1 MEPEV
6 AYEPVSV
13 KDVLSEMKDTAE
25 LLIDLSYSAVLSG
38 SDELAE
44 EVLALE
50 ERMDVLQ
57 LQARMSLLMAA
68 RSPDDAEQL
77 APVLG
82 VVGAAEK
89 IADAAGDIA
98 KIVLEDIGLPDAM
111 RAAIPAATEALVRAP
126 VVDDSEYA
134 GRTLGGINM
143 ETENGVRVIAVRR
156 SSETGKRAW
165 ITNPDR
171 ETEIEAGD
179 VLLLRGLD
187 AGLETVY
194 EAATGE
200 AYEPPEPADQPIEDL
215 ERAVDSIVT
224 MKDMSE
230 LAVDLA
236 YGSMLFN
243 SEGVAEEVAELE
255 AEVDALKSRFEAW
268 TLRAAGR
275 VDDPVE
281 LRGLVHLA
289 AATEVISD
297 AALEI
302 SEGVLRGV
310 DAHPVV
316 AAAVEERATHGSSTR
331 RASLRL
337 LAGQLHQRHQRQER
351 RDQQRRRAREHEREE
366 EEPAGLAE
374 HGELSSAGEGAGRP
388 AEAEGVG
395 QQRQRDARRGA
406 DGGVA
411 PHRQRLEEG
420 GDGGLGSVVAHRR
433 RLAAAGLI
441 GVALTRG
448 ARRTRGPRVRPAER
462 REAARAGRPRG

>member
-1 MEPEV
+1 MEPDV

-50 ERMDVLQ
+50 ARVDVLQ

-68 RSPDDAEQL
+68 RSPEDAEQL

-89 IADAAGDIA
+89 IADATGDIA
-98 KIVLEDIGLPDAM
+98 KVVLEDIGLPDAM
-111 RAAIPAATEALVRAP
+111 RAAIPEATEALVRAR
-126 VVDDSEYA
+126 VDAHSRYT
-134 GRTLGGINM
+134 GRTLGDINM

-156 SSETGKRAW
+156 ASQTGKHAW
-165 ITNPDR
+165 ITNPDK
-171 ETEIEAGD
+171 ETEIRADD

-187 AGLETVY
+187 EGLTTVY
-194 EAATGE
+194 ERATGDTYDPP
-200 AYEPPEPADQPIEDL
+200 APAEPPGEDL
-215 ERAVDSIVT
+215 ERAVDSIIT

-255 AEVDALKSRFEAW
+255 AEVDALKSRLEAW

-275 VDDPVE
+275 VEDPVE

-302 SEGVLRGV
+302 SEGVLRGL

-316 AAAVEERATHGSSTR
+316 AAAVEESDEVIV
-331 RASLRL
+331 RL
-337 LAGQLHQRHQRQER
+337 TVVDDA
-351 RDQQRRRAREHEREE
+351 DI
-366 EEPAGLAE
+366 
-374 HGELSSAGEGAGRP
+374 AGRT
-388 AEAEGVG
+388 
-395 QQRQRDARRGA
+395 
-406 DGGVA
+406 
-411 PHRQRLEEG
+411 
-420 GDGGLGSVVAHRR
+420 LG
-433 RLAAAGLI
+433 
-441 GVALTRG
+441 
-448 ARRTRGPRVRPAER
+448 
-462 REAARAGRPRG
+462 